1 MYSLDGEF
9 PLERCQSPRSFRTE
23 SQAQDFDENRD
34 SILLAFSK
42 HLLNASPSTNIT
54 LCNETS
60 DKHFPSFQTEEYLSL
75 TRAYEQS
82 HTKFLNA
89 RRYLNRAEQR
99 LHLLVAQRDENY
111 WDYTSDE
118 YLKLLSDIEK
128 AEEKRESWERRMR
141 IENGVLV
148 GIAMRLGECGR
159 L

>member
-1 MYSLDGEF
+1 M
-9 PLERCQSPRSFRTE
+9 
-23 SQAQDFDENRD
+23 
-34 SILLAFSK
+34 
-42 HLLNASPSTNIT
+42 
-54 LCNETS
+54 
-60 DKHFPSFQTEEYLSL
+60 
-75 TRAYEQS
+75 
-82 HTKFLNA
+82 
-89 RRYLNRAEQR
+89 
-99 LHLLVAQRDENY
+99 AQRDENY